1 MLGEKAR
8 CARLQQQLQDLQR
21 KYEERKQAAQERCSA
36 LQKRGDALQL
46 RVEELQHRCNTL
58 QRECGSLQEDLDHQ
72 CKLSDTLAQMLAL
85 AESRAASESIA
96 DIESSFPLREKN
108 TKAMLTTAVGNLREA
123 LQDGVLDMPEV
134 YACVLV

>member
-8 CARLQQQLQDLQR
+8 SARLQQQLQDLQR
-21 KYEERKQAAQERCSA
+21 KFEERKQAAQERCSA
-36 LQKRGDALQL
+36 LQKRCDALQL
-46 RVEELQHRCNTL
+46 RVEELE
-58 QRECGSLQEDLDHQ
+58 RECGSLQEDLDHQ